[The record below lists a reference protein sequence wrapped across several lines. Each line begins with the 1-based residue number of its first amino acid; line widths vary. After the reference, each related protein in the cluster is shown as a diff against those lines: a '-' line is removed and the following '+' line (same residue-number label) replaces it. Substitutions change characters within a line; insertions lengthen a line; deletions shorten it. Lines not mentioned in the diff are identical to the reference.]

1 MDVEC
6 CLCRGI
12 LHPDKRRRV
21 KFYGSSSET
30 IRRKLQEIF
39 GIPLDTLIKDKNALL
54 CAICQKQLKLI
65 CRLEV
70 KLAELRNGLHKKL
83 SDLQQSAISRPSVV
97 SRKRADPI
105 ARDCSKRIRL
115 GSGSGEV

>member
-12 LHPDKRRRV
+12 LHRDKRRRV
-21 KFYGSSSET
+21 KFYSSSSET
-30 IRRKLQEIF
+30 IRRKLQEFF

-83 SDLQQSAISRPSVV
+83 SDLCYFKTISGQSEKSRSN
-97 SRKRADPI
+97 
-105 ARDCSKRIRL
+105 SKRL
-115 GSGSGEV
+115 FKTHLPW